1 MTPTASLEA
10 GFSKADITPPLG
22 TRMMGWRNRDE
33 ASGCKAIHDP
43 LFVRALFLTQ
53 AGESVLVLAY
63 DLCFIGRPDC
73 DRLKS
78 ALGTALNLQPRQ
90 ILISSTH
97 NHAGPAA
104 WGYPVGVYDRPESKY
119 LDQLKTTTLHAAHAA
134 KAAAQPAR
142 VSAGTGQ
149 STIPMN
155 RRLNVNGAILNAPNP
170 SGVINPAL
178 PVCRFTDL
186 QDRVI
191 ALVFSIATHPV
202 VMRGW
207 NISADYPGVAVDQL
221 GADSAMFLQGT
232 GADSRP
238 ALLANG
244 QDWNWGSGW
253 KEALAIGQTLADE
266 VRSVLLQPVTPQLG
280 ADLREMVWP
289 LQNGDRCPVWL
300 QGIQLGAN
308 LRFVA
313 LEGEPVA
320 EHGLAIQKFYPN
332 GTTFALGYANGP
344 ALYLVTSAMLD
355 EGGYEPT
362 SFGEYGFAAPLA
374 KGMEQLLA
382 SNLQKLKI
390 Q

>member
-1 MTPTASLEA
+1 MV
-10 GFSKADITPPLG
+10 
-22 TRMMGWRNRDE
+22 GWGARDR
-33 ASGCKAIHDP
+33 ASGCQSIHDP
-43 LFVRALFLTQ
+43 IFVRALFLTQ
-53 AGESVLVLAY
+53 NAEAVLILAY
-63 DLCFIGRPDC
+63 DLCLLSRANC
-73 DRLKS
+73 DQLKE
-78 ALGTALNLQPRQ
+78 ALGTALSLQPRQ

-104 WGYPVGVYDRPESKY
+104 WGYPAGVYDQPELKY
-119 LDQLKTTTLHAAHAA
+119 LDQLRAATLCAARAA
-134 KAAAQPAR
+134 KTAARPAQL
-142 VSAGTGQ
+142 SAGTGK

-155 RRLNVNGAILNAPNP
+155 RRLNFNGAILNAPNP
-170 SGVINPAL
+170 AGVINPAL

-191 ALVFSIATHPV
+191 ALVLSISTHPV

-244 QDWNWGSGW
+244 SDWNWDSGW

-266 VRSVLLQPVTPQLG
+266 VRSVPLQPVTPQLG
-280 ADLREMVWP
+280 ADLREMIWP

-300 QGIQLGAN
+300 HGIQLGAN

-320 EHGLAIQKFYPN
+320 EHGLAIQKFYPQ

-374 KGMEQLLA
+374 KGMEQILA
-382 SNLQKLKI
+382 TNLQELKI

>member
-1 MTPTASLEA
+1 MSPTASLEA
-10 GFSKADITPPLG
+10 GFSKENITPPIG

-43 LFVRALFLTQ
+43 LFVRALFLKQ
-53 AGESVLVLAY
+53 ASENILVLAY
-63 DLCFIGRPDC
+63 DLCFIGRIDC

-78 ALGTALNLQPRQ
+78 ALGTGLNLQPRQ

-104 WGYPVGVYDRPESKY
+104 WGYPAGVYDQPDSKY
-119 LDQLKTTTLHAAHAA
+119 LDQLHAATLRAANAA
-134 KAAAQPAR
+134 KIAARPAR
-142 VSAGTGQ
+142 LSAGTGK

-155 RRLNVNGAILNAPNP
+155 RRCNVNGAILNAPNP
-170 SGVINPAL
+170 GGVINSVL

-186 QDRVI
+186 QDHVI

-221 GADSAMFLQGT
+221 GTDSAMFLQGT

-244 QDWNWGSGW
+244 SEWNWDSGW

-266 VRSVLLQPVTPQLG
+266 VRRVPLQSVQPQLG

-289 LQNGDRCPVWL
+289 LQNGGHCPVWL
-300 QGIQLGAN
+300 HGIQLGTD

-320 EHGLAIQKFYPN
+320 AHGLAIQKFYPN

-344 ALYLVTSAMLD
+344 AMYLVTSAMLD

-362 SFGEYGFAAPLA
+362 SFGEYGFPAPLA
-374 KGMEQLLA
+374 KGMEHLLETG
-382 SNLQKLKI
+382 LQELKI
-390 Q
+390 K